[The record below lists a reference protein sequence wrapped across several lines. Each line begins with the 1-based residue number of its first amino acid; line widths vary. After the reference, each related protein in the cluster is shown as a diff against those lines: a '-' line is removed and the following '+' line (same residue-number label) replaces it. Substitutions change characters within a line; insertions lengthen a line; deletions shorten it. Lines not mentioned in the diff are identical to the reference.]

1 MRIRTLLC
9 GAAVTIGLALSAC
22 PVFAKDD
29 TPGRADGT
37 AIAAAPAP
45 RPVKPA
51 PQAPDADR
59 EGQDSRSAVRV
70 APIFREVTDAD
81 VAEILAFVDENM
93 PWQRPELDRL
103 RTTNADQFR
112 QVCRHLRYE
121 VAQLK
126 DLKGR
131 DPEGFRK
138 AIEEKQLRFRAQD
151 LANKARAATD
161 AAEREALSQELR
173 KVLDRLFDVEMATRE
188 AQIAQLEVRMDA
200 LREELKARAANR
212 QKIVATRLDD
222 MLKGKKETDH
232 KYRPDSHSSEK
243 EKGERHDK
251 TEKSE
256 RGGDRGAGD
265 HK

>member
-1 MRIRTLLC
+1 
-9 GAAVTIGLALSAC
+9 
-22 PVFAKDD
+22 
-29 TPGRADGT
+29 
-37 AIAAAPAP
+37 
-45 RPVKPA
+45 
-51 PQAPDADR
+51 
-59 EGQDSRSAVRV
+59 VRV
-70 APIFREVTDAD
+70 APIFRDVTDAD
-81 VAEILAFVDENM
+81 VADILAFVDENM
-93 PWQRPELDRL
+93 PWMRPELDRL
-103 RTTNADQFR
+103 RTTNTDQFR

-126 DLKGR
+126 DLKGH

-161 AAEREALSQELR
+161 AAERDALSQELR

-188 AQIAQLEVRMDA
+188 AQIAQLEGRMDA

-222 MLKGKKETDH
+222 MLKGKKETDR
-232 KYRPDSHSSEK
+232 KYRPDSRSSEK
-243 EKGERHDK
+243 DKGDHRDK
-251 TEKSE
+251 SEKSE
-256 RGGDRGAGD
+256 RGGDRGDKGGGD